1 MLNVDVACG
10 GARDCSVTPL
20 AKTLKEFVPSQD
32 RLSLTQS
39 MSLFIYLFFVFAR
52 TFAETTQTISL
63 SFKRLSAIS
72 LFAFF
77 KVIIFII

>member
-20 AKTLKEFVPSQD
+20 AKTLKKFVPSQD